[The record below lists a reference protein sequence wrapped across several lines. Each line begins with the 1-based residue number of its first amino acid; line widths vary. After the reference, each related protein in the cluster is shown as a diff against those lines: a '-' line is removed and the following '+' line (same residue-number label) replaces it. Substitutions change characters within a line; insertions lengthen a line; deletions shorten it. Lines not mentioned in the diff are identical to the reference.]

1 MALPSPARRWAPWLL
16 VLPLLAL
23 GCNKQ
28 SPTEPA
34 SSSPKIASASAATA
48 DSAAAGGG
56 TVIDKARGGNG
67 GGNGQGHGGHG
78 GNGGGGN
85 GNGGGG
91 NGHGHGGDLSL
102 QIDPA
107 TWNTNWVNANGNV
120 QAFVRGSDAGKIDLG
135 SVVLVGDGGKTLD
148 PRATRYAGGQVV
160 ATFSKSD
167 AFKLLDSPK
176 PGDQKTVTLRFNVGT
191 GTSATKTELTDN
203 VRIVGSG
210 DGGGEGGGGNQG
222 DTSLQ
227 IQPDDWNL
235 NWQHSSGQVH
245 AFLRGGDLSQ
255 VDLTT
260 VRLVGDKTGAD
271 PLKPLDVRLVGHQIV
286 ARFSQSAA
294 FATLND
300 PHAGD
305 KHTVKI
311 TFTANG
317 KSVEL
322 SDVIHVV
329 GRP

>member
-1 MALPSPARRWAPWLL
+1 MLA
-16 VLPLLAL
+16 LPLLAL
-23 GCNKQ
+23 GCNRQ
-28 SPTEPA
+28 SPTEPTSSAPKIAA
-34 SSSPKIASASAATA
+34 SSSAATGN
-48 DSAAAGGG
+48 AATGG

-67 GGNGQGHGGHG
+67 GGNGHGNG
-78 GNGGGGN
+78 GGGGN

-91 NGHGHGGDLSL
+91 NGHGHGGDLSF
-102 QIDPA
+102 QIEPD

-120 QAFVRGSDAGKIDLG
+120 QAFVRGSDAGKVDLG

-148 PRATRYAGGQVV
+148 PRSTRYAGGQVV

-191 GTSATKTELTDN
+191 GASATKTELTDN

-210 DGGGEGGGGNQG
+210 DGGGDDGGGNQG
-222 DTSLQ
+222 ETSLQ
-227 IQPDDWNL
+227 IQPDDWNT
-235 NWQHSSGQVH
+235 NWQHSAGQVH

-260 VRLVGDKTGAD
+260 VRLVGDKADAD
-271 PLKPLDVRLVGHQIV
+271 PLKPLDVRRVGHQIV

-294 FATLND
+294 YATLDD

>member
-1 MALPSPARRWAPWLL
+1 MAIPAPARRWAPWLL

-23 GCNKQ
+23 GCNRQ
-28 SPTEPA
+28 SPTEPT
-34 SSSPKIASASAATA
+34 SPSPKIAAASADTTGN
-48 DSAAAGGG
+48 AAAGG
-56 TVIDKARGGNG
+56 TVMDKSHGGNG
-67 GGNGQGHGGHG
+67 GGNGNGHGG

-85 GNGGGG
+85 GNGGG
-91 NGHGHGGDLSL
+91 NGHGHGGDLSF
-102 QIDPA
+102 QIDPD
-107 TWNTNWVNANGNV
+107 TWNTNWVNASGNV

-135 SVVLVGDGGKTLD
+135 SIVLVGDGGKTLD
-148 PRATRYAGGQVV
+148 PRSTRYAGGQVV

-176 PGDQKTVTLRFNVGT
+176 PGDHKTVTLRFDAGT
-191 GTSATKTELTDN
+191 GASATQTELADN

-210 DGGGEGGGGNQG
+210 DGGGGDDGGGNQG
-222 DTSLQ
+222 ETSLQ
-227 IQPDDWNL
+227 IQPDDWNV

-260 VRLVGDKTGAD
+260 VRLVGDKADAD
-271 PLKPLDVRLVGHQIV
+271 PLKPLDVRRVGHQIV

-300 PHAGD
+300 PHAGER
-305 KHTVKI
+305 HTVKI
-311 TFTANG
+311 TFTVNG

-329 GRP
+329 GRS

>member
-1 MALPSPARRWAPWLL
+1 LL

-23 GCNKQ
+23 GCNRQ

-34 SSSPKIASASAATA
+34 SSSSKIASAS
-48 DSAAAGGG
+48 SANGNVSSTGDAV
-56 TVIDKARGGNG
+56 TKARGGNGNG
-67 GGNGQGHGGHG
+67 GGNGQGHGG

-85 GNGGGG
+85 GNGNGGG
-91 NGHGHGGDLSL
+91 NGHGGHGGDLSF
-102 QIDPA
+102 QIEPS

-120 QAFVRGSDAGKIDLG
+120 QAFVRGGDAGKIDLG
-135 SVVLVGDGGKTLD
+135 SIVLVGDGGKTLD

-191 GTSATKTELTDN
+191 GTSATKTELKDN
-203 VRIVGSG
+203 VRIVGP
-210 DGGGEGGGGNQG
+210 GGGDDDGGGNQG
-222 DTSLQ
+222 ETELQ

-245 AFLRGGDLSQ
+245 AFLRGGDLST

-260 VRLVGDKTGAD
+260 VRLVGDKAGAD
-271 PLKPLDVRLVGHQIV
+271 PLKPLDVRRVGHQIV

-294 FATLND
+294 FATLDD
-300 PHAGD
+300 PHAGQ

-311 TFTANG
+311 TFTADG
-317 KSVEL
+317 KSGEL
-322 SDVIHVV
+322 SDVIRVV

>member
-1 MALPSPARRWAPWLL
+1 MNFPAPARRWAPWLF

-23 GCNKQ
+23 GCDRAGQ

-34 SSSPKIASASAATA
+34 SSSPKIAAASSAATG
-48 DSAAAGGG
+48 SAATDGAV
-56 TVIDKARGGNG
+56 TKARGGNG
-67 GGNGQGHGGHG
+67 GGH
-78 GNGGGGN
+78 

-91 NGHGHGGDLSL
+91 NGHGHGGDLSF

-120 QAFVRGSDAGKIDLG
+120 QAFVRGGDAGKIDLG

-148 PRATRYAGGQVV
+148 PRSTRYAGGQMV

-176 PGDQKTVTLRFNVGT
+176 PGDQKMVTLRFNLGA
-191 GTSATKTELTDN
+191 GATSTKTELKDG

-210 DGGGEGGGGNQG
+210 GGDDGGGGGQG
-222 DTSLQ
+222 ESELS
-227 IQPDDWNL
+227 IQPDDWNT

-245 AFLRGGDLSQ
+245 AFLRGGDLAKI
-255 VDLTT
+255 DLTT
-260 VRLVGDKTGAD
+260 VRLVGDKAGAE
-271 PLKPLDVRLVGHQIV
+271 PVKPQDVRRVGKQVV
-286 ARFSQSAA
+286 ARFSQSEAY
-294 FATLND
+294 ATLDD
-300 PHAGD
+300 PHTGQR
-305 KHTVKI
+305 HTVKV
-311 TFTANG
+311 TLTADG

-322 SDVIHVV
+322 SDVIRVV